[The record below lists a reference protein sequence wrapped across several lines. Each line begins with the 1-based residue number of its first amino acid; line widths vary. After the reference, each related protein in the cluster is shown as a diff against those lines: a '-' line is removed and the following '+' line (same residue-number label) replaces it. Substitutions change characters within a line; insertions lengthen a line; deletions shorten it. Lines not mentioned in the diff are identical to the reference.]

1 MNTKQPPLGV
11 IVLAAG
17 KGTRMKSALPKTLH
31 PVCGKAMA
39 RHVIDAAT
47 GLSPT
52 RIVVVVG
59 HGAEQARET
68 LRGPGILFVEQPELL
83 GTADAVRRCHETLSG
98 CDRVLVLNG
107 DSPLIRVETLQPLVE
122 AFDGTAP
129 LALLF
134 NRVPDEGA
142 FGRIQRDG
150 RGQVAGI
157 VEASS
162 GGGGITERN
171 AGQYMF
177 EAAWLWTHLER
188 VTASDSGEYYLT
200 SLPGMAHAEGRP
212 AQAIETTSEDVMGV
226 DTRAGLA
233 AAEAI
238 MRQRIL
244 ARHLDRGV
252 TISDP
257 ATTYIDADV
266 VIEADVTI
274 LPNCYLYG
282 ATYVAGDSVIGPGTT
297 LENATVGSDSRVKSS
312 VIEDSRIGDGVQV
325 GPFSH
330 VRGGAEIGDGC
341 FLGNYAEVKNARLGA
356 GVKMHH
362 FSYIG
367 DAEVGERTNIAAGTI
382 TCNYDGVSK
391 HRTVIGRDVLLGSD
405 TMLVAPVTI
414 GDGAMTAAGSVVTR
428 DLAPGERVAGV
439 PARTLKKREGSE

>member
-1 MNTKQPPLGV
+1 
-11 IVLAAG
+11 
-17 KGTRMKSALPKTLH
+17 
-31 PVCGKAMA
+31 
-39 RHVIDAAT
+39 
-47 GLSPT
+47 
-52 RIVVVVG
+52 
-59 HGAEQARET
+59 
-68 LRGPGILFVEQPELL
+68 
-83 GTADAVRRCHETLSG
+83 
-98 CDRVLVLNG
+98 
-107 DSPLIRVETLQPLVE
+107 
-122 AFDGTAP
+122 
-129 LALLF
+129 
-134 NRVPDEGA
+134 
-142 FGRIQRDG
+142 
-150 RGQVAGI
+150 
-157 VEASS
+157 
-162 GGGGITERN
+162 
-171 AGQYMF
+171 
-177 EAAWLWTHLER
+177 
-188 VTASDSGEYYLT
+188 
-200 SLPGMAHAEGRP
+200 MAHAEGRP